1 MNLYGHVV
9 KSLTDSDDEDAWI
22 IEGLASSPGLDLQG
36 DIIPPEAFD
45 LQYFLG
51 KKLLDK
57 SVTKH
62 RVKKPWVD
70 WNHGFELAEE
80 DDPDLIA
87 GEPIDAKVTPEG
99 LMVRL
104 KLYKNH
110 LGSEIRRNMEQ
121 FTKFGWPRRYG
132 LSVSGLA
139 QRDPNNLARIKR
151 FIATSVAITPRPV
164 NPETWAEIAK
174 AATIRDSVCL
184 KALEQYGQ
192 QDPRTWKSV
201 VREFRLT
208 PAEEQ
213 FLRPVAARRLKA
225 LMTSS
230 ISGNAV
236 QVQDLEDVL
245 HNLSWHFR
253 DWKRLHPYDPHLS
266 WDGYFDTLDAVR
278 DHLKYCEQLPYRDVA
293 EVVSMLAGSALVG
306 GPHNIL

>member
-174 AATIRDSVCL
+174 AATIRDSL
-184 KALEQYGQ
+184 TTTHRLYMRAFAFRLLLL
-192 QDPRTWKSV
+192 PRPYCIKPIVVPTTFVVVIKLLSMLRVLSILSIRHFVPPVKPGLHGKSV
-201 VREFRLT
+201 IALT
-208 PAEEQ
+208 SGRIPPWTPPFIHPAN
-213 FLRPVAARRLKA
+213 FV
-225 LMTSS
+225 
-230 ISGNAV
+230 
-236 QVQDLEDVL
+236 
-245 HNLSWHFR
+245 H
-253 DWKRLHPYDPHLS
+253 
-266 WDGYFDTLDAVR
+266 
-278 DHLKYCEQLPYRDVA
+278 QLQR
-293 EVVSMLAGSALVG
+293 
-306 GPHNIL
+306 